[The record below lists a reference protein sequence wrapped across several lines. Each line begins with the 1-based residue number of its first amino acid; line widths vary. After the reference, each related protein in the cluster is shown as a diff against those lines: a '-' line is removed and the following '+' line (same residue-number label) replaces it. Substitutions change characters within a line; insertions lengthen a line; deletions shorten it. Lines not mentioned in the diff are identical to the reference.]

1 MNSESIMQLTT
12 EHALVQAVEAHKAGK
27 LHEAEVLYR
36 AILQSEPLHPD
47 ANHNLGVLAVAVNQA
62 DAALPLFKKA
72 LEANASQGQ
81 YWLSYIDA
89 LIQVNQF
96 DSAKEVLS
104 QGKSRGLAGE
114 RVDALQVQLTA
125 ILLAQTTE
133 PSPNQKKPTYTQLR
147 KKVAADKGK
156 NTGPSQSDLNAL
168 LEHYQTG
175 QYDLAENLAKAH
187 TQKYPDHQFSWKVLG
202 ALFKLTGRLE
212 ESLAA
217 NVKAVDI
224 SPKDAE
230 ALYNLGITLHELGR
244 LEEAEKHYKK
254 AIAIEPNS
262 AETHYNLGITLQG
275 LGRHEEAQTSYKKA
289 IAIKPAYAQAHY
301 NLGLTLQ
308 GVSRLEE
315 AAASYKKAIAIAPG
329 YAEAH
334 SNLGVTLQELGRL
347 DEAAASLKQA
357 ISIKQDYAEAY
368 SNLGITLKE
377 MRKAEEAET
386 SFRKAI
392 FINPELKSANAS
404 LGRLLM
410 DKNQHIDGLAL
421 LKKACG
427 YICFDVINGVTIH

>member
-1 MNSESIMQLTT
+1 M
-12 EHALVQAVEAHKAGK
+12 VQAVDAHKAGK

-47 ANHNLGVLAVAVNQA
+47 ANHNLGVLAVAVDQA
-62 DAALPLFKKA
+62 EAALPLFKTA
-72 LEANASQGQ
+72 LKANASQGQ

-89 LIQVNQF
+89 LIQVKQF
-96 DSAKEVLS
+96 DSANEVLS
-104 QGKSRGLAGE
+104 QGKSLGLAGE
-114 RVDALQVQLTA
+114 MVDALQAQLTA
-125 ILLAQTTE
+125 IFLAQSTA
-133 PSPNQKKPTYTQLR
+133 PPPNQKKPTYTQQR
-147 KKVAADKGK
+147 KKVTAGKEK
-156 NTGPSQSDLNAL
+156 NTSPSQSDLNAL
-168 LEHYQTG
+168 LEKYQAG

-254 AIAIEPNS
+254 AIAIAPNS

-315 AAASYKKAIAIAPG
+315 AEASYKKAISIAPG

-334 SNLGVTLQELGRL
+334 SNLGVTQQELGRL
-347 DEAAASLKQA
+347 DDAAASLKQA
-357 ISIKQDYAEAY
+357 IAIKPDYAEAH

-377 MRKAEEAET
+377 LRKTEEAES

-392 FINPELKSANAS
+392 FINPELKSAKAN
-404 LGRLLM
+404 LGKLLM
-410 DKNQHIDGLAL
+410 DKNQHKDGSAL
-421 LKKACG
+421 LRKACG
-427 YICFDVINGVTIH
+427 YICFDVINGITIH